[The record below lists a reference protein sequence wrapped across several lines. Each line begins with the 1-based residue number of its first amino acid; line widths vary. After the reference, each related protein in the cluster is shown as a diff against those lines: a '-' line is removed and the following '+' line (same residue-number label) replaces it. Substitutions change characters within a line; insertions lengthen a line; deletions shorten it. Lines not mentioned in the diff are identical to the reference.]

1 MNTLS
6 ALLRSLAAALAV
18 TILLMGCG
26 QDGASSS
33 QGEAQLNMVT
43 VNWIEGLAMTYMQ
56 EQIVE
61 DSLGMEVDVKEVGGR
76 GLAFSAVA
84 SGGRHFFNE
93 AWLPTTHRE
102 NWQQTKD
109 SLRKLGYTYRG
120 TSVGLAVPT
129 YMEVDTITDLPRY
142 RQALDGTVNG
152 IEAGAAIN
160 GQTRQTLKKYGMD
173 NEFSVLAASGPA
185 TWQALESATQSDE
198 PIVVVA
204 WYPHW
209 KWTEFDLKY
218 VDGARTSHN
227 ADIWGYPED
236 IFTLVDNGFTERFP
250 EKVVCFLKE
259 FEVNDEQVLSLISSF
274 RNRGEAS
281 KPEAAAQWIENH
293 PDAVSAWMEQTRA
306 CVASD
311 TMPQPLPDSAA
322 YSTRQAQKKG
332 GASLHRPGDPLA
344 SGQE

>member
-6 ALLRSLAAALAV
+6 TFLRSFAAALAV
-18 TILLMGCG
+18 TILLTGCG
-26 QDGASSS
+26 QDGGSSG
-33 QGEAQLNMVT
+33 QGETQLNMVT

-61 DSLGMEVDVKEVGGR
+61 DSLGIEAGVKEVQGR
-76 GLAFSAVA
+76 GLAFSSVA
-84 SGGRHFFNE
+84 SGDRHFFNE

-102 NWQQTKD
+102 NWQKTKG
-109 SLRKLGYTYRG
+109 SLQKLGYTYRG

-129 YMEVDTITDLPRY
+129 YMEVDTITDLRAY
-142 RQALDGTVNG
+142 RQALDGTING
-152 IEAGAAIN
+152 IEAGASIN
-160 GQTRQTLKKYGMD
+160 QQTRQTLKKYGMD
-173 NEFSVLAASGPA
+173 DEFSVLAASGPA
-185 TWQALESATQSDE
+185 TWQALETAIQEKT

-218 VDGARTSHN
+218 VDGAHTGHN
-227 ADIWGYPED
+227 VDIWGYPED
-236 IFTLVDNGFTERFP
+236 IFTLVDNGFVERFP
-250 EKVVCFLKE
+250 KDVVCFLKE
-259 FEVNDEQVLSLISSF
+259 FEVNDKQVLSLMSAF

-293 PDAVSAWMEQTRA
+293 PDAVSTWMEQTRA

-322 YSTRQAQKKG
+322 YSTRRAQKND
-332 GASLHRPGDPLA
+332 GASLHQPGDPLA
-344 SGQE
+344 SGQ

>member
-1 MNTLS
+1 MNNMSTF
-6 ALLRSLAAALAV
+6 LRLFAAALAMTV
-18 TILLMGCG
+18 VLTGCG
-26 QDGASSS
+26 QDDAQSN

-61 DSLGMEVDVKEVGGR
+61 DSLGTEVDVKEVQGR

-84 SGGRHFFNE
+84 SGSRHFFNE
-93 AWLPTTHRE
+93 AWLPTTHQG
-102 NWQQTKD
+102 NWEQTKD

-129 YMEVDTITDLPRY
+129 YMEADTITDLPTY
-142 RQALDGTVNG
+142 REELGGTING

-160 GQTRQTLKKYGMD
+160 DQTRRTLKKYSMD
-173 NEFSVLAASGPA
+173 DEFSVMAASGPA
-185 TWQALESATQSDE
+185 TWQTLESATQDE
-198 PIVVVA
+198 QPIVVVA

-218 VDGARTSHN
+218 VDGARTGHN
-227 ADIWGYPED
+227 VDVWGYPED
-236 IFTLVDNGFTERFP
+236 IFTLVDNGFVERFP
-250 EKVVCFLKE
+250 EEVVCFLKE
-259 FEVNDEQVLSLISSF
+259 FEVNDKQVLSLISSF
-274 RNRGEAS
+274 RNREGKS
-281 KPEAAAQWIENH
+281 KPEAAVQWVENH
-293 PDAVSAWMEQTRA
+293 PEAVSEWMEQTRT

-311 TMPQPLPDSAA
+311 TMPKLLPDSAA

-332 GASLHRPGDPLA
+332 SAALHQSGDPLA